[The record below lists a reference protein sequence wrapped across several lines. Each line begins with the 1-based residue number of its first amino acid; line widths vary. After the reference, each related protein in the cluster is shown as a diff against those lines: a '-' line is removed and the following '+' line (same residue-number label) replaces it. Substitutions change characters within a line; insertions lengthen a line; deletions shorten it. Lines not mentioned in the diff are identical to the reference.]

1 MTPATNT
8 LKFQPDFQIGQQVWH
23 RANREMSGMIDAI
36 VLYGREEFRY
46 RVSWGTAECTEER
59 ETTLTDEQP
68 TFDGAQQ
75 GDN

>member
-1 MTPATNT
+1 MTSNT
-8 LKFQPDFQIGQQVWH
+8 STFKFAPDFQIGQQVWH
-23 RANREMSGMIDAI
+23 KANREMCGMVDAI

-46 RVSWGTAECTEER
+46 RISWGTAEMSEER

-68 TFDGAQQ
+68 SFDGGS